1 MKNNILNEIDRM
13 KSLLKHERGVVISEQ
28 KNLGNLFKT
37 ILTEQSAEC
46 VLPSDDLC
54 AILCKAKVAK
64 NGCPISDV
72 VKQLQNGLINGGFN
86 PDKQG
91 GGMIEGCKEDYTKC
105 DGKFRNETE
114 QATIEFQKTIPGL
127 TPDGIIGY
135 NTLKAMI
142 DKGLIKE
149 PQCKCD
155 EVIKK
160 RDERRTRIKKGTK
173 WYEKINKD
181 GWQYDDCATIK
192 YCLSVALEKGTTFS
206 YDAFIKCFEGEG
218 QSPVKSDCPPK
229 SSINCMPRTANNLP
243 KECSDEA
250 LRKACPGSFVY

>member
-1 MKNNILNEIDRM
+1 MNKNILNEIQRM
-13 KSLLKHERGVVISEQ
+13 KSLSKHERGVVVSEQ
-28 KNLGNLFKT
+28 KNLGNLFKA
-37 ILTEQSAEC
+37 ILTEQSSEC

-64 NGCPISDV
+64 NGCPTSDV
-72 VKQLQNGLINGGFN
+72 VKQLQNALINGGFN

-105 DGKFRNETE
+105 DGKFRNETQE
-114 QATIEFQKTIPGL
+114 ATIEFQKTIPGL
-127 TPDGIIGY
+127 SPDGVIGY

-149 PQCKCD
+149 PQCNCD
-155 EVIKK
+155 EVVKK
-160 RDERRTRIKKGTK
+160 RDERRIRIKKGTK
-173 WYEKINKD
+173 WYSKIGKD

-218 QSPVKSDCPPK
+218 QSPVKSDCPAK
-229 SSINCMPRTANNLP
+229 GSINCMPRTAGNLP
-243 KECSDEA
+243 KECSDDA
-250 LRKACPGSFVY
+250 LKKSCPDSFVY

>member
-1 MKNNILNEIDRM
+1 MNKNILSEIDRM

-28 KNLGNLFKT
+28 KNLGNLFKA
-37 ILTEQSAEC
+37 ILIEQSAEC

-64 NGCPISDV
+64 NGCPTSDV
-72 VKQLQNGLINGGFN
+72 VKQLQNGLINGGYN

-91 GGMIEGCKEDYTKC
+91 GGMIEGCKDDYTKC

-127 TPDGIIGY
+127 SPDGIIGY

-173 WYEKINKD
+173 WYEKISKD

-229 SSINCMPRTANNLP
+229 GSINCMPTTSGNLP

-250 LRKACPGSFVY
+250 LKKACPSSFVY